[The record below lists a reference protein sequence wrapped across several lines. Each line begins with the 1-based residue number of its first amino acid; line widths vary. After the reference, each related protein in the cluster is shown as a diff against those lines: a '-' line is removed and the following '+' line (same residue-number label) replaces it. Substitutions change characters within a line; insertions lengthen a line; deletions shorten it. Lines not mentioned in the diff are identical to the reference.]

1 MGTLAISGY
10 VPLWACLGVQ
20 YFDNIYGKQGSDN
33 ISYQK
38 LLCALDQHYLFFC
51 AENLSHAIRH

>member
-38 LLCALDQHYLFFC
+38 LLCTLASTIYFFVL
-51 AENLSHAIRH
+51 NI